1 MKRRQCPVELP
12 PLAHLIPFGYDRS
25 AMEPDP
31 TTHTSYPLEPR
42 TFMALVG
49 GLLVAPLVAGA
60 QQAGKIFRPFLAL
73 LLLCAMPHSAHAQV
87 FIASHP
93 QPEFAIGPLP
103 TEQLPCQRIC
113 TL

>member
-1 MKRRQCPVELP
+1 
-12 PLAHLIPFGYDRS
+12 
-25 AMEPDP
+25 MEPDP

-49 GLLVAPLVAGA
+49 GLLVAPLVTGA

-73 LLLCAMPHSAHAQV
+73 LLLCAMPHSAHAKV

-93 QPEFAIGPLP
+93 QPEFAIGPLFVSP
-103 TEQLPCQRIC
+103 SA
-113 TL
+113 